1 MASTLEELNR
11 EIENLAL
18 EMVMLD
24 ADDISGLGKA
34 VKSIE
39 SILELSE
46 PLKESALTS
55 VTEAIKQCVE
65 EAIMGERKDL
75 GPFERGISTLQ
86 EMVRNI
92 VNGKKFDGDIT
103 ALLANLDS
111 NPSNSPEP
119 TGHMEVETGIN
130 KETSAAGTNE
140 PSDKPSDNKDAI
152 DSGGNGTSTKMSQE
166 DREIISDF
174 VVESLDN
181 LGTIE
186 VKLMDLE
193 QDPTDIETINAIF
206 RPFHTVKGVSGF
218 LNFNKINKFA
228 HIVENLLDKARN
240 GELNINGEMV
250 DVILESVDLLKG
262 MIESVRDTLDTGN
275 PFEGDED
282 ISTIKS
288 KIEQLVSPVQAE
300 NKKLLGEMLIAKG
313 TVTEAD
319 IKSALEIQ
327 QKEPDKKIGEIL
339 VEQEKIKTKAVVSTL
354 REQKRSD
361 GAADM
366 LQVKV
371 DTKKLDSIVDMVG
384 ELAIAQSMLR
394 QHEVVVKSKDRK
406 LDQITNQLNLI
417 TTGLQNIA
425 MSMRMVPIKNTFQK
439 MLRLVRDL
447 ARKAGKDIQL
457 VMSGEDTEIDRNIM
471 EEIYEPM
478 VHMIRNSIDHGL
490 ELPDEREAR
499 NKPRQGTIYLKAY
512 HRGGN
517 IVIEIMD
524 DGRGLNREKILKKA
538 LSTGLIK
545 EEEKLSDAE
554 IDNLIFHPGFSTA
567 EKVTDISGRGVGTDV
582 VKSKVEKLRGRV
594 EVRSVTDKGSTFFI
608 RLPLTLAIVDGM
620 IVKVSNE
627 RYIIPTLNI
636 QESFKPKENEYFTIK
651 GEGEMIKVR
660 NNLIPLVRLDR
671 LFGLNGNGSAEQTR
685 VAPWEKLV
693 VVVENQEKK
702 KCLLVDELIGQE
714 EIVIKSLGGWLKGVR
729 GVAGSVIMGDG
740 RVGLILD
747 IGSIF
752 QMVSR

>member
-1 MASTLEELNR
+1 MTSILEELNLK
-11 EIENLAL
+11 IENLAL

-24 ADDISGLGKA
+24 ADDIPGLGKA

-39 SILELSE
+39 SILELSK
-46 PLKESALTS
+46 PLKESALTLI
-55 VTEAIKQCVE
+55 TEEMKRHIE
-65 EAIMGERKDL
+65 EAIMGEKKDL
-75 GPFERGISTLQ
+75 GPIEKGISTLQ
-86 EMVRNI
+86 EMVRDI
-92 VNGKKFDGDIT
+92 AKGKQIDPESFQSDRPET
-103 ALLANLDS
+103 AADT
-111 NPSNSPEP
+111 EP
-119 TGHMEVETGIN
+119 TDGS
-130 KETSAAGTNE
+130 SAVTDVPQGL
-140 PSDKPSDNKDAI
+140 
-152 DSGGNGTSTKMSQE
+152 GGNGTIAKLSEE
-166 DREIISDF
+166 DRAIISDF
-174 VVESLDN
+174 VAESLEN

-186 VKLMDLE
+186 VRLIDLE
-193 QDPTDIETINAIF
+193 QDPTDVETINAIF

-228 HIVENLLDKARN
+228 HMVENLLDKARN
-240 GELNINGEMV
+240 GGLGITGEIV
-250 DVILESVDLLKG
+250 DVILESVDVLKA
-262 MIESVRDTLDTGN
+262 MIESVRDSLETGN

-282 ISTIKS
+282 ISGIMQ
-288 KIEQLVSPVQAE
+288 KIEQLVSPVRKESKQ
-300 NKKLLGEMLIAKG
+300 LLGEMLIAKG
-313 TVTEAD
+313 TVTESD
-319 IKSALEIQ
+319 IKAALDIQ
-327 QKEPDKKIGEIL
+327 QKEPDRKIGEIL
-339 VEQEKIKTKAVVSTL
+339 LEQEKVKATAVVSSL
-354 REQKRSD
+354 REQKRTDS
-361 GAADM
+361 AADM

-394 QHEVVVKSKDRK
+394 QHEAVVNSRDRK

-417 TTGLQNIA
+417 TSGLQNIA

-447 ARKAGKDIQL
+447 SRKAGKDIQL
-457 VMSGEDTEIDRNIM
+457 VMSGEETEIDRNIM

-490 ELPDEREAR
+490 ELPDERESK
-499 NKPRQGTIYLKAY
+499 NKPGQGTIYLKAY

-524 DGRGLNREKILKKA
+524 DGRGLDREKILKKA
-538 LSTGLIK
+538 ISTGLVRQ
-545 EEEKLSDAE
+545 EDKLSDAE

-594 EVRSVTDKGSTFFI
+594 EVRSVTGKGSTFFM

-620 IVKVSNE
+620 IVQVSNE

-636 QESFKPKENEYFTIK
+636 QESFRPVESEYFTVK

-660 NNLIPLVRLDR
+660 NSLIPLIRLDR
-671 LFGLNGNGSAEQTR
+671 LFGLNGNGSPEKSK

-714 EIVIKSLGGWLKGVR
+714 EIVIKSLGGWLKKIN

-747 IGSIF
+747 VGSIF
-752 QMVSR
+752 QMVSRES

>member
-1 MASTLEELNR
+1 MTLILEELNR

-18 EMVMLD
+18 ETVMLD

-39 SILELSE
+39 SIMELSK

-55 VTEAIKQCVE
+55 ITEAMKQYVE
-65 EAIMGERKDL
+65 EAILGERKDL

-86 EMVRNI
+86 EMVRDI
-92 VNGKKFDGDIT
+92 AKGKKID
-103 ALLANLDS
+103 LDR
-111 NPSNSPEP
+111 NPSDSPEA
-119 TGHMEVETGIN
+119 TGDTDVEKGIN
-130 KETSAAGTNE
+130 KDASAAGTDESSNR
-140 PSDKPSDNKDAI
+140 PSDNKEAI
-152 DSGGNGTSTKMSQE
+152 DSGGNGPPTKMSQE

-174 VVESLDN
+174 VAESLDN

-186 VKLMDLE
+186 VRLMDLE
-193 QDPTDIETINAIF
+193 QDPTDVETINAIF

-240 GELNINGEMV
+240 GELRIDGEIV

-262 MIESVRDTLDTGN
+262 MIESVRDSLDTDN
-275 PFEGDED
+275 PFEGNED
-282 ISTIKS
+282 ISRIKL
-288 KIEQLVSPVQAE
+288 KIEQLISPVQAE

-313 TVTEAD
+313 TVTDAD
-319 IKSALEIQ
+319 IKTALDVQ

-339 VEQEKIKTKAVVSTL
+339 VEQEKIKAKTVVSTL
-354 REQKRSD
+354 REQKRTDS
-361 GAADM
+361 AADM

-371 DTKKLDSIVDMVG
+371 DTTKLDSIVDMVG

-394 QHEVVVKSKDRK
+394 QHEAVLNSKDRK

-417 TTGLQNIA
+417 TSGLQNIA

-447 ARKAGKDIQL
+447 SRKAGKDIQL

-490 ELPDEREAR
+490 ELPDEREAK

-517 IVIEIMD
+517 IVIEIED

-538 LSTGLIK
+538 VSTGLIK
-545 EEEKLSDAE
+545 QEDKLSDAE

-636 QESFKPKENEYFTIK
+636 QESFKPKENEYFTVK

-660 NNLIPLVRLDR
+660 NTLIPLIRLDR
-671 LFGLNGNGSAEQTR
+671 LFGLNGSGSSEQIR
-685 VAPWEKLV
+685 IAPWEKLV

-714 EIVIKSLGGWLKGVR
+714 EIVIKSLGGWLKEIK

-752 QMVSR
+752 QMVSNVHP